1 MRVPF
6 AGFSAARLREFA
18 PALVL
23 AALVVLLA
31 VSTPGFG
38 TPETLL
44 VVLADTATL
53 FVLGVGLT
61 FVILIGGID
70 LSIQAV
76 ASLSSVVVAMLV
88 PRLGYAAFPAALG
101 AGLLCGL
108 FSGIAHVKLHV
119 PSFIATL
126 AASGVAGGIALL
138 VSGARAVTIGEAGRA
153 YLQWVAGSVLGI
165 PAIILLGAMVLVA
178 GMLVQRYTP
187 FGRYGLAIGAGEAA
201 ALASGVRVDRHKM
214 AALAVS
220 GVLASLAGIFL
231 AARMASGSPMLANQL
246 MLPAVAA
253 VLVGGTAI
261 TGGVGGVGR
270 TLIGALIVSVVRI
283 GMTFLGVNIFAQ
295 QILFGAVLIVA
306 VALTIDR
313 SKIPIVK

>member
-1 MRVPF
+1 MK
-6 AGFSAARLREFA
+6 AK
-18 PALVL
+18 ALTL
-23 AALVVLLA
+23 LSDYGLLLVLLA
-31 VSTPGFG
+31 LVAVSAIMSPLFLTYRNLAN
-38 TPETLL
+38 LL
-44 VVLADTATL
+44 TQVSYNGLLA
-53 FVLGVGLT
+53 VGMT